1 MYNLVILLLIIIGL
15 VFHRY
20 LSAYSESEIL
30 PYPVG
35 FHVFSSLFALI
46 YVVGFIWMFGFWL
59 GITIA
64 LLCFFQIV
72 YASILWIFLLPW
84 LIGLKQRRPFIFN
97 LGSQNELPPVNI
109 TVYGGF
115 SLLVIILGGFT
126 IGNFFLSDYG
136 SVYRSI
142 TDNSVNLLII
152 AIVILVLGNVVR
164 KFVMRYT

>member
-1 MYNLVILLLIIIGL
+1 
-15 VFHRY
+15 
-20 LSAYSESEIL
+20 
-30 PYPVG
+30 
-35 FHVFSSLFALI
+35 
-46 YVVGFIWMFGFWL
+46 MFGFWL

-84 LIGLKQRRPFIFN
+84 LIGLKQRRPSIFN

-115 SLLVIILGGFT
+115 SLLVLILGGLT

-152 AIVILVLGNVVR
+152 AIVVLVLGNVVR